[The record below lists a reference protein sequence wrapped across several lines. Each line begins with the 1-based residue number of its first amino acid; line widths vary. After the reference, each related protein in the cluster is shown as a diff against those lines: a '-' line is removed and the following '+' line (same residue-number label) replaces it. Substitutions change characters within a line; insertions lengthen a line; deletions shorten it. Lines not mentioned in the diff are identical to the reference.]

1 MTDTRQ
7 LAKLA
12 DEANVLED
20 AIVALQ
26 VQLRDKQNRLKSI
39 YEHEIPELMEDLE
52 MDEITTKSG
61 LKVAVVDQVS
71 AKKLTEKHAAALKW
85 LRDNG
90 QAGLIKTG
98 TFVPTN
104 DEAMADELI
113 EQLSG
118 EGMLAVK
125 KLEVHHS
132 SLAAAIRQLL
142 AEGKEVPMDLL
153 GGYQRRVAKIER

>member
-1 MTDTRQ
+1 MSDVKQ
-7 LAKLA
+7 LSALA
-12 DEANVLED
+12 NEAGDLENRI
-20 AIVALQ
+20 AELQ
-26 VQLRDKQNRLKSI
+26 VELRAKQQRLQAI
-39 YEHEIPELMEDLE
+39 QEHDIPELMEDLD
-52 MDEITTKSG
+52 MDTIKTASG
-61 LKVAVVDQVS
+61 LTVIVEDKVS

-98 TFVPTN
+98 AFVPMS
-104 DEAMADELI
+104 DEAAADELV
-113 EQLSG
+113 EQLGG